1 MRSPMNLLVPKSPV
15 EIVWKTVAVCIV
27 IAAWHIAVQPIAFG
41 QTNLTWGQLVVDA
54 LFTGAPFVLLF
65 FVGSWQQGA
74 AVRALTERARF
85 DPLSG
90 LFNRQTFFRHA
101 ERNIPEACRGL
112 LILLDADHF
121 KSVNDQFGHAVGDR
135 CIAAVGHRLR
145 WHLRDQDIAGRIG
158 GEEFAVFLSEVGA
171 EHGRAIAERIG
182 QPITFTD
189 VTGDNH
195 LVVTLSAGAVWIDP
209 QVATEEHVILADE
222 ALYKAKAQGR
232 SQLVFHGED
241 EAISLGGANG
251 PRLRLENRRRA

>member
-1 MRSPMNLLVPKSPV
+1 MRSPMNLLVPKSPL
-15 EIVWKTVAVCIV
+15 EIVWRTLAVCAV
-27 IAAWHIAVQPIAFG
+27 IAAWHIAVQPIVFG
-41 QTNLTWGQLVVDA
+41 QADLTWGQLVLDA
-54 LFTGAPFVLLF
+54 LLTGAPFVLLF
-65 FVGSWQQGA
+65 FIGSWQQGL

-101 ERNIPEACRGL
+101 QRNIPEACCGL

-121 KSVNDQFGHAVGDR
+121 KNVNDQFGHAVGDR

-209 QVATEEHVILADE
+209 LVTMEDQVILADE

-241 EAISLGGANG
+241 ESISLGD
-251 PRLRLENRRRA
+251 PSVPSLRLADRRRA